1 MDCTILY
8 YAKKK
13 DVETFILIIT
23 HNLTK
28 KRRAHKKWPKSTE
41 RQTKES
47 RDFPHRVAFVVE
59 RSAENVN
66 IRRGVQFQNI
76 CDINDLR
83 IFSYKILQIYSLI
96 YFMQVTL
103 GQSYS
108 GQCLSLKNLFSR
120 IFFLLFH
127 FQYTYKF
134 FNVYLKKNKRIKIKK
149 QPKKINTVEVIF
161 KIILKIK
168 KIISRQ
174 D

>member
-1 MDCTILY
+1 
-8 YAKKK
+8 
-13 DVETFILIIT
+13 
-23 HNLTK
+23 
-28 KRRAHKKWPKSTE
+28 
-41 RQTKES
+41 
-47 RDFPHRVAFVVE
+47 
-59 RSAENVN
+59 
-66 IRRGVQFQNI
+66 
-76 CDINDLR
+76 
-83 IFSYKILQIYSLI
+83 
-96 YFMQVTL
+96 MQVTL

-149 QPKKINTVEVIF
+149 QSKQNISTVEVIF

>member
-1 MDCTILY
+1 M
-8 YAKKK
+8 
-13 DVETFILIIT
+13 
-23 HNLTK
+23 
-28 KRRAHKKWPKSTE
+28 
-41 RQTKES
+41 
-47 RDFPHRVAFVVE
+47 
-59 RSAENVN
+59 
-66 IRRGVQFQNI
+66 
-76 CDINDLR
+76 
-83 IFSYKILQIYSLI
+83 QIYSLI